1 MGTTSVTLRSAGMSV
16 YGVGVQ
22 LRTLTM
28 QGLFKW
34 KFYNYFPCSSIQS
47 YAIVDYYTIPNFC
60 IGQGS
65 TVFVESL
72 VSGSCA
78 DNMTAVI

>member
-1 MGTTSVTLRSAGMSV
+1 MLLPEVLGWSV

-28 QGLFKW
+28 QGLSKW
-34 KFYNYFPCSSIQS
+34 KFYNYFPCPSIQS
-47 YAIVDYYTIPNFC
+47 YAVVGYYTVPNFS

-72 VSGSCA
+72 VSGSRF